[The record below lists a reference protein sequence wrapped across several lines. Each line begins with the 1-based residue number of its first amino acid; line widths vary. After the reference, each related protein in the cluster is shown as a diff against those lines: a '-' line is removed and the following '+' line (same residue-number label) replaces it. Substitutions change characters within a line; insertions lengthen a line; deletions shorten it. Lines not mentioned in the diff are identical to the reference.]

1 LYRQLRATASP
12 LATGEIN
19 SFLCSRICNFSGCL
33 QSIVEEKEHKAASE
47 RKANPGVD
55 PGRLDVLVN
64 SAKSGDIAAFSELYG
79 LYGKKILNYI
89 FRLTGSR
96 EEAEDLMQ
104 DTFVLAFKNLD
115 SLKENVKFQSW
126 LFRIAQNNVFQK
138 YRGKTPQLESIDVH
152 DSSGELTSGITELAT
167 PTKGPEDKLLSAE
180 LEKIVQRAINE
191 LPEKYRQVFVLSA
204 VQRLSYQ
211 EIAEIVGRSLASVK
225 SDIHRARVEVRDK
238 IKEYLGDNYGMSNL
252 Y

>member
-1 LYRQLRATASP
+1 MKEKDRGETRAKDAGTA
-12 LATGEIN
+12 
-19 SFLCSRICNFSGCL
+19 
-33 QSIVEEKEHKAASE
+33 
-47 RKANPGVD
+47 VD
-55 PGRLDVLVN
+55 PERVDALVDAGKKGDVT
-64 SAKSGDIAAFSELYG
+64 AFSQLYA

-104 DTFVLAFKNLD
+104 DTFVLAFRNLH
-115 SLKENVKFQSW
+115 SLKENAKFQSW

-138 YRGKTPQLESIDVH
+138 YRGKLPQIESIDAEGPEGSPVTELA
-152 DSSGELTSGITELAT
+152 SSSKGPEEAVLSGELERV
-167 PTKGPEDKLLSAE
+167 
-180 LEKIVQRAINE
+180 VQRVINE

-204 VQRLSYQ
+204 IQKMSYQ
-211 EIAEIVGRSLASVK
+211 EISDIVGRSLASVK

-252 Y
+252 H

>member
-1 LYRQLRATASP
+1 VREKDRGETRAKS
-12 LATGEIN
+12 TGPV
-19 SFLCSRICNFSGCL
+19 
-33 QSIVEEKEHKAASE
+33 VEPE
-47 RKANPGVD
+47 
-55 PGRLDVLVN
+55 RLDALVN
-64 SAKSGDIAAFSELYG
+64 AGKNGDVTAFSQLYA

-104 DTFVLAFKNLD
+104 DTFVLAFRNLH
-115 SLKENVKFQSW
+115 SLKENAKFQSW

-138 YRGKTPQLESIDVH
+138 YRGKMPQIESIDAEGSENPVVA
-152 DSSGELTSGITELAT
+152 ELASGS
-167 PTKGPEDKLLSAE
+167 KGPEETILSDE
-180 LEKIVQRAINE
+180 LERVVQRVISE

-204 VQRLSYQ
+204 IQKLSYQ
-211 EIAEIVGRSLASVK
+211 EISEIVGRSLASVK

-252 Y
+252 H

>member
-1 LYRQLRATASP
+1 VKEKDRNEGRARKTSP
-12 LATGEIN
+12 DVA
-19 SFLCSRICNFSGCL
+19 
-33 QSIVEEKEHKAASE
+33 
-47 RKANPGVD
+47 PD
-55 PGRLDVLVN
+55 RLDTLVTL
-64 SAKSGDIAAFSELYG
+64 AKGGDVAAFSELYD

-89 FRLTGSR
+89 FRLTSVR

-104 DTFVLAFKNLD
+104 DTFVLAFKNLH
-115 SLKENVKFQSW
+115 SLKENGKFQSW

-138 YRGKTPQLESIDVH
+138 YRGKTPHLESIDVH
-152 DSSGELTSGITELAT
+152 EADEGGGFDLPASD
-167 PTKGPEDKLLSAE
+167 KGPEDAVLSAE
-180 LEKIVQRAINE
+180 LERIVQKAINE

-211 EIAEIVGRSLASVK
+211 EISDIVGRSLASVK

-238 IKEYLGDNYGMSNL
+238 IKEYLGENYGMSDL

>member
-1 LYRQLRATASP
+1 
-12 LATGEIN
+12 
-19 SFLCSRICNFSGCL
+19 
-33 QSIVEEKEHKAASE
+33 VKEKEHKAASDRRVGSGPSPE
-47 RKANPGVD
+47 Q
-55 PGRLDVLVN
+55 LDALVN
-64 SAKSGDIAAFSELYG
+64 SAKGGDITAFSELYG

-115 SLKENVKFQSW
+115 SLKENAKFQSW

-138 YRGKTPQLESIDVH
+138 YRGKTPQIESIDVVH
-152 DSSGELTSGITELAT
+152 DSSGESASSVAELAT
-167 PTKGPEDKLLSAE
+167 PTKGPEDKILSAE

-252 Y
+252 H

>member
-1 LYRQLRATASP
+1 
-12 LATGEIN
+12 
-19 SFLCSRICNFSGCL
+19 
-33 QSIVEEKEHKAASE
+33 VKEKEHNAASN
-47 RKANPGVD
+47 RTPSSGID
-55 PGRLDVLVN
+55 PDRLDALVN
-64 SAKSGDIAAFSELYG
+64 SAKSGDITAFSELYG

-126 LFRIAQNNVFQK
+126 LFRIAQNSVFQK
-138 YRGKTPQLESIDVH
+138 YRGKMPQIESIDVH
-152 DSSGELTSGITELAT
+152 DSGESGGVIELPASS
-167 PTKGPEDKLLSAE
+167 KGPEDTVLSAE
-180 LEKIVQRAINE
+180 LEKIVQKAINE

-204 VQRLSYQ
+204 LQRLSYQ
-211 EIAEIVGRSLASVK
+211 EISEIVGRSLASVK

-238 IKEYLGDNYGMSNL
+238 IKEYLGDDYGMSNL

>member
-1 LYRQLRATASP
+1 VREKDRNEDRGRKTSP
-12 LATGEIN
+12 EVAP
-19 SFLCSRICNFSGCL
+19 
-33 QSIVEEKEHKAASE
+33 E
-47 RKANPGVD
+47 RLNA
-55 PGRLDVLVN
+55 LVN
-64 SAKSGDIAAFSELYG
+64 SAKSGDVAAFSELYD

-89 FRLTGSR
+89 FRLTSSR

-104 DTFVLAFKNLD
+104 DTFVLAFKNLNA
-115 SLKENVKFQSW
+115 LKENGKFQSW

-138 YRGKTPQLESIDVH
+138 YRGKTPQFESIDVP
-152 DSSGELTSGITELAT
+152 DSDEGSTLDLPASS
-167 PTKGPEDKLLSAE
+167 KGPEDKVLSAE
-180 LEKIVQRAINE
+180 LEKVVQQAINE

-211 EIAEIVGRSLASVK
+211 EISEIVGRSLASVK

-238 IKEYLGDNYGMSNL
+238 IKEYLGDNYGMSDL

>member
-1 LYRQLRATASP
+1 MQP
-12 LATGEIN
+12 D
-19 SFLCSRICNFSGCL
+19 CNFSGCL
-33 QSIVEEKEHKAASE
+33 QSIVKEREHKAASD
-47 RKANPGVD
+47 RKAVSGPS
-55 PGRLDVLVN
+55 PEQLDALVS
-64 SAKSGDIAAFSELYG
+64 SAKSGNITAFSELYA

-115 SLKENVKFQSW
+115 SLKENAKFQSW

-138 YRGKTPQLESIDVH
+138 YRGKTPQIESIDAH
-152 DSSGELTSGITELAT
+152 DTSGESSSGITELAT
-167 PTKGPEDKLLSAE
+167 PTKGPEDKVLSAE